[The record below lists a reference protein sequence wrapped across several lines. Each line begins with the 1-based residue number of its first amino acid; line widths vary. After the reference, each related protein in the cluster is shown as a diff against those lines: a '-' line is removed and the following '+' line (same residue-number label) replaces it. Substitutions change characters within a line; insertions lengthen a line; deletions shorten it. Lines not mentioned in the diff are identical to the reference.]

1 MKDKEK
7 VKWTVLL
14 FIAILLFAIS
24 LFTGFVYINIITIPL
39 ALYVYKYGNPV
50 LFKEY
55 NEKQKEKR
63 EQSKIVREAM
73 QETITSGKLFKKD
86 KK

>member
-1 MKDKEK
+1 MKANEK
-7 VKWTVLL
+7 VKWMVLL
-14 FIAILLFAIS
+14 FIAILLFTIS
-24 LFTGFVYINIITIPL
+24 LFTGYVYLNIITIPL
-39 ALYVYKYGNPV
+39 ALYIYKQGNPI

-63 EQSKIVREAM
+63 EQSKQVQDAM
-73 QETITSGKLFKKD
+73 KETITSGKLFKKD